1 MEMEN
6 GSAPRNW
13 EAFCCNP
20 QRFFVFFHGTT
31 DICIN
36 YHLVSQNKKPGWAEI
51 YLRLAE
57 GAVFAGKIAGG
68 RVIKGKCIK

>member
-1 MEMEN
+1 
-6 GSAPRNW
+6 
-13 EAFCCNP
+13 
-20 QRFFVFFHGTT
+20 
-31 DICIN
+31 
-36 YHLVSQNKKPGWAEI
+36 VSQNKKPGWAEI